1 MVLTINSFI
10 SILQTINVLWER
22 GKRGKSLEFWLKI
35 PAAVSRAL
43 MIHGRPLSCLKVN
56 SLLMVC
62 PLPGPDTECRSCLWG
77 ERGPGGGA
85 RQPGSFSGQWLC
97 YLRSLSGL
105 IGPKHDTR
113 AIVNNGIS
121 PNWELGKIHLSQKCY
136 IIEHQQQMQI
146 VHCVLNKHWSIFWL
160 PVLFLLS
167 IFDDNFKFVFVKF
180 INASLSE
187 YPNL

>member
-35 PAAVSRAL
+35 LAAVSRAL

-62 PLPGPDTECRSCLWG
+62 PAQTRSAEVVCEG
-77 ERGPGGGA
+77 GGPGGGGQA
-85 RQPGSFSGQWLC
+85 AGPGSFSGQWLC

-105 IGPKHDTR
+105 IGPRHDTR
-113 AIVNNGIS
+113 AIVNNRIS

-167 IFDDNFKFVFVKF
+167 IFDDVG
-180 INASLSE
+180 
-187 YPNL
+187 YPR